1 MADLRV
7 RCAREDYI
15 EEEPNYEGT
24 HLVHAEIRFPK
35 SLTAEWLI
43 LGELSK
49 ALTGARIEDNENDA
63 GIGFIAEPRVYE
75 EDDNW
80 MVEAEL
86 VLVGWYHFE
95 EERTYQAGAATIEI
109 LDQHDVEKAAMSRLN
124 VRA

>member
-1 MADLRV
+1 MTV
-7 RCAREDYI
+7 QIRCSRKEYG
-15 EEEPNYEGT
+15 EEEPNYDGT

-35 SLTAEWLI
+35 SLAAEWLVK
-43 LGELSK
+43 GFVSK

-63 GIGFIAEPRVYE
+63 GIGFIAEPSVHE
-75 EDDNW
+75 EGDNW

-95 EERTYQAGAATIEI
+95 EERTYRAGEATIEI
-109 LDQHDVEKAAMSRLN
+109 LDQHDVKTAAMSRLN